1 MKKLPSFK
9 AVISLTLICI
19 IIASALAVV
28 NYFTSPII
36 ERIEIE
42 RENAALRRVLPTG
55 ESFDVMDISDLGFDE
70 RVTAVY
76 RESNGM
82 GYVFKVKVKGYSSNM
97 IVLCGVGNSGNVTG
111 ALCLSSSETLGYEK
125 TYGNKFMDRT
135 LSDVMEVD
143 TVSGA
148 TMTTKGYREAVK
160 LALETYEKISK

>member
-42 RENAALRRVLPTG
+42 RENAALRRVLPEG
-55 ESFDVMDISDLGFDE
+55 EAFDIIVSDIGFDE

-160 LALETYEKISK
+160 LALETFEKISK